1 VPDLGRKGGCR
12 EERERAV
19 EAHIPRVQADG
30 CAITNR
36 RNEGKATAVESRE
49 GEGGGG
55 GRRGVGEQARGGG
68 GWLES
73 TAESR
78 KGGGGR
84 RGEGKGRE

>member
-12 EERERAV
+12 EERERAA

-36 RNEGKATAVESRE
+36 RNEGKPTAAESRE
-49 GEGGGG
+49 GEGG

-84 RGEGKGRE
+84 RGKGRG